1 MEKQSGMP
9 LRLYKTYLLLQIRIR
24 GPDRLPAALADGHI
38 LCDPGSGIYRLI
50 AKFQY
55 HLFDVYLCHVSPF
68 S

>member
-1 MEKQSGMP
+1 M
-9 LRLYKTYLLLQIRIR
+9 
-24 GPDRLPAALADGHI
+24 LPAALADGHI
-38 LCDPGSGIYRLI
+38 LSSPCSGIYWLV